1 MTAIPLLNDD
11 EPDIKLNNPPSSLYD
26 TYTFIVIYLLFSLS
40 PESNSIITDSSA
52 LDDKTLDLINALS
65 MSPFVESSLFNHNY
79 LLTLLLLASALNNA
93 PDSGTGQLLIPD
105 KILTLLFILS
115 SSTIGEW
122 YIFFSSASQIKR

>member
-11 EPDIKLNNPPSSLYD
+11 EPDVKLNNLPSSLDD
-26 TYTFIVIYLLFSLS
+26 TYMFIVIDLSFPLS
-40 PESNSIITDSSA
+40 PESNSTITDSSA
-52 LDDKTLDLINALS
+52 LDDKTLDLINALL

-115 SSTIGEW
+115 SSTIDEW
-122 YIFFSSASQIKR
+122 YIFFSSASQTKI